1 MNAPEKIPTGLS
13 PLTDDPRYI
22 GQSVPR
28 NGARRLTE
36 GRGAYVD
43 DLRFGRMAHVVFWR
57 SPVAHMRIVAID
69 ASYARMMPGVLAVVD
84 GKQMATLC
92 KPWVATLGHLAGMK
106 SAPQYPLAVERACWQ
121 GEPVVA
127 VVAETRAQAEDALQY
142 LQVEWEELT
151 PVVDMETALDAATPQ
166 RRFGGQGLRR
176 QFSRHIWIIALHD
189 GP

>member
-43 DLRFGRMAHVVFWR
+43 DLRFARLAHVVFWR
-57 SPVAHMRIVAID
+57 SPVAHMRIVSVD
-69 ASYARMMPGVLAVVD
+69 GSYARMMPGVLAVVD

-106 SAPQYPLAVERACWQ
+106 SARMCFELMTSYAPPYALRVITVNF
-121 GEPVVA
+121 GTVA
-127 VVAETRAQAEDALQY
+127 SA
-142 LQVEWEELT
+142 
-151 PVVDMETALDAATPQ
+151 
-166 RRFGGQGLRR
+166 
-176 QFSRHIWIIALHD
+176 
-189 GP
+189 